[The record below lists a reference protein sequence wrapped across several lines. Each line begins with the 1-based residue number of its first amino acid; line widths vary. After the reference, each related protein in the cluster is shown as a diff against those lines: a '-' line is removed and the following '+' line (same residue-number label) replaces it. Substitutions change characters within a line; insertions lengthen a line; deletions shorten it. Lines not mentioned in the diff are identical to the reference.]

1 MQGRHIVKQDSDLMH
16 QRNMK
21 MIYKLIKSERV
32 TTKAKLTRITKLS
45 PTSIGRIVGELI
57 ENQFVQ
63 EVGQESNGVGRKAT
77 SLSLNPNRV
86 LAIGVSVDR
95 GLIQAG
101 IVNVEGELC
110 ASIERP
116 IDHSIS
122 QEMLIRKTVELI
134 EDLIGRYDG
143 KLKQALVGIGISVPG
158 PVAWPEGIM
167 QYSPQFRWGN
177 CNFREELQKQLKRS
191 VLVENNVKSMAIAEH
206 LFGDMKE
213 YTDFIVF
220 NVGSG
225 VGAAVISKGRLCR
238 GASNFA
244 GEIGHTIIDP
254 NGPLCDCG
262 RHGCFQTYV
271 SMNSVQEHFGMPFS
285 EVIAKGNAD
294 KEVQEYLEQ
303 VTDRFAI
310 MTANLVNYY
319 DTKCVLFHGQMQQ
332 EWPEMVNIIKEKA
345 DKLRWKSLSKEFEV
359 LGADI
364 KSEMVA
370 SASVILSEFLEA
382 DNLEAVEI
390 PRKEI

>member
-134 EDLIGRYDG
+134 EDLIGRETETGTCRNRNKCARACSMAGRYYAVFSSVSLG
-143 KLKQALVGIGISVPG
+143 KL
-158 PVAWPEGIM
+158 
-167 QYSPQFRWGN
+167 
-177 CNFREELQKQLKRS
+177 
-191 VLVENNVKSMAIAEH
+191 
-206 LFGDMKE
+206 
-213 YTDFIVF
+213 
-220 NVGSG
+220 
-225 VGAAVISKGRLCR
+225 
-238 GASNFA
+238 
-244 GEIGHTIIDP
+244 
-254 NGPLCDCG
+254 
-262 RHGCFQTYV
+262 
-271 SMNSVQEHFGMPFS
+271 
-285 EVIAKGNAD
+285 
-294 KEVQEYLEQ
+294 
-303 VTDRFAI
+303 
-310 MTANLVNYY
+310 
-319 DTKCVLFHGQMQQ
+319 
-332 EWPEMVNIIKEKA
+332 
-345 DKLRWKSLSKEFEV
+345 
-359 LGADI
+359 
-364 KSEMVA
+364 
-370 SASVILSEFLEA
+370 
-382 DNLEAVEI
+382 
-390 PRKEI
+390 